1 MSLRRYRQCRPGD
14 IYIVMAAHRAASL
27 MLMFISALAGLT
39 AFYLLYRHRQITAML
54 RPINDITTNIADPLL
69 FVAVLP

>member
-1 MSLRRYRQCRPGD
+1 
-14 IYIVMAAHRAASL
+14 MAVHRAASL

-54 RPINDITTNIADPLL
+54 RPINDITTNIADPPL